1 MGSVRFPCSGGV
13 TLRLVA
19 VAWIILSLG
28 SVAKGG
34 PVWAEGEREIKLK
47 TVHLEAGGLRNYEI
61 PVGLALAE
69 GVDYEAKLED
79 GRKGGQ
85 PEFGFF
91 NPSAAGEP
99 LTGLPAIEVRR
110 GETLHLRAIANRC
123 SPALKGE
130 ARILVAPEGPRP
142 AQRVVLVL
150 PFQVDGGVE
159 ECKQRKRSL
168 VGHAALFGTFLFY
181 LHGMFAN
188 SHFLSKQRLA
198 LRLKPLL
205 WDGKKYVDDTQTMD
219 VQQMVE
225 RELRFSR
232 RAWNWLRANPL
243 AFGLP
248 GRAFYETAQLTL
260 DRRRDGSGLIL
271 VPHRNFYRLLDRRP
285 ERGIGGIF
293 ATAWGELT
301 LFGVSQG
308 YAFSGL
314 ELKRLKQERREQE
327 PKRIDLRRGDRLLY
341 SLRSDGRVGWEM

>member
-1 MGSVRFPCSGGV
+1 M
-13 TLRLVA
+13 
-19 VAWIILSLG
+19 
-28 SVAKGG
+28 
-34 PVWAEGEREIKLK
+34 WAEDAREIKLE
-47 TVHLEAGGLRNYEI
+47 TVQLEAGGLGNYEI
-61 PVGLALAE
+61 PVGPALAE
-69 GVDYEAKLED
+69 GVVYKARLED
-79 GRKGGQ
+79 VPEGEQ

-91 NPSAAGEP
+91 SPSAAGEP
-99 LTGLPAIEVRR
+99 LEGLPAVKIRR
-110 GETLHLRAIANRC
+110 GETLHLRAIADRC
-123 SPALKGE
+123 SPTLVGE
-130 ARILVAPEGPRP
+130 RRIFVEPQGSRP
-142 AQRVVLVL
+142 ARRVVLVL
-150 PFQVDGGVE
+150 PFHIEGGVE
-159 ECKQRKRSL
+159 ECKQRTRSM
-168 VGHAALFGTFLFY
+168 VVHAALFGAFLFY

-188 SHFLSKQRLA
+188 SHFLPKQRLA

-205 WDGKKYVDDTQTMD
+205 WDGRSRKYVDDTQTLD

-260 DRRRDGSGLIL
+260 ERRRDGSGLIL

-285 ERGIGGIF
+285 ERGSGGIF

-301 LFGVSQG
+301 FFGVSQG
-308 YAFSGL
+308 YTVSGL

-341 SLRSDGRVGWEM
+341 SPRSDGRVGWEL